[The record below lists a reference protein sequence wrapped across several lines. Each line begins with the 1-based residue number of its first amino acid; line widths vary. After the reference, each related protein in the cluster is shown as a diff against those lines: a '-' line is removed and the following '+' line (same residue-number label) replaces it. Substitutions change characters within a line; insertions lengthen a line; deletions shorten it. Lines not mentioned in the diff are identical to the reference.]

1 MINLLLLRGFPE
13 SLQPMIIISVR
24 VANHTVRG
32 MLCRSI
38 GRELVRLGGRSA
50 SIPLPQVCALSS
62 SSPLAAKSIVRHP
75 LSLDGSPL
83 DEDAVTSSKDMFA
96 VVALSGTQYKVCPD
110 DTIVVDKMDGVDIGD
125 QIDIKDVLLVGSKK
139 ATMVGHPFVVGSKVL
154 ASVEEM
160 AKDKKVITFKTR
172 RRKASKRMRG
182 FRRQITVLR
191 IDDIVLTEDDQKI
204 M

>member
-1 MINLLLLRGFPE
+1 MLGRSLGRG
-13 SLQPMIIISVR
+13 L
-24 VANHTVRG
+24 T
-32 MLCRSI
+32 
-38 GRELVRLGGRSA
+38 RLGARMP
-50 SIPLPQVCALSS
+50 SIPPVCAFSS
-62 SSPLAAKSIVRHP
+62 SSMSMAPAKSIVRHP

-83 DEDAVTSSKDMFA
+83 DDEAVTSSKDIFA

-139 ATMVGHPFVVGSKVL
+139 TTMVGHPFIAGSTVL
-154 ASVEEM
+154 ASVEEI

-191 IDDIVLTEDDQKI
+191 IDDIVLTEEDKKI

>member
-1 MINLLLLRGFPE
+1 
-13 SLQPMIIISVR
+13 
-24 VANHTVRG
+24 
-32 MLCRSI
+32 
-38 GRELVRLGGRSA
+38 
-50 SIPLPQVCALSS
+50 
-62 SSPLAAKSIVRHP
+62 
-75 LSLDGSPL
+75 
-83 DEDAVTSSKDMFA
+83 MFA

>member
-1 MINLLLLRGFPE
+1 MLGRTLVSRL
-13 SLQPMIIISVR
+13 SR
-24 VANHTVRG
+24 VYAKSG
-32 MLCRSI
+32 
-38 GRELVRLGGRSA
+38 
-50 SIPLPQVCALSS
+50 PQVLALSS
-62 SSPLAAKSIVRHP
+62 SSSSAADTAKSTVVRHP

-83 DEDAVTSSKDMFA
+83 DSEEVTSSKDMFA

-110 DTIVVDKMDGVDIGD
+110 DTIVVDKMAGVDIGD

-139 ATMVGHPFVVGSKVL
+139 TTMVGHPYVAGSKVV

-160 AKDKKVITFKTR
+160 AKDKKVISFKTR
-172 RRKASKRMRG
+172 RRKASKRLRG

-191 IDDIVLTEDDQKI
+191 IDDIVLSENDKEI

>member
-1 MINLLLLRGFPE
+1 MLGRSLGRG
-13 SLQPMIIISVR
+13 L
-24 VANHTVRG
+24 T
-32 MLCRSI
+32 
-38 GRELVRLGGRSA
+38 RLGARMP
-50 SIPLPQVCALSS
+50 SIPPVCAFSS
-62 SSPLAAKSIVRHP
+62 SSMSMAPAKSIVRHP

-83 DEDAVTSSKDMFA
+83 DDEAVTSSKDIFA

-110 DTIVVDKMDGVDIGD
+110 DIGD

-139 ATMVGHPFVVGSKVL
+139 TTMVGHPFIAGSRVL
-154 ASVEEM
+154 ASVEEI

-191 IDDIVLTEDDQKI
+191 IDDIVLTEEDKKI